1 MGYLEHTVYHK
12 LLRIAL
18 VVMACMLVFESGL
31 MADATARLS
40 DTTEQY
46 LANAVGISVGVEP
59 TELNQ
64 ITAALTE
71 KERQL
76 AAREAAIAER
86 EREIDVS
93 ISGGSSVVGAD
104 ASTFILSAV
113 LFILLVLVV
122 LNYVLDFIRATRESR
137 ERTAASAN

>member
-12 LLRIAL
+12 ILRIAL
-18 VVMACMLVFESGL
+18 VVMACVLVFESGL
-31 MADATARLS
+31 MSDATAHLS

-46 LANAVGISVGVEP
+46 LANVVGVSVGVAP

-71 KERQL
+71 KEQQL
-76 AAREAAIAER
+76 AAREAAIAQR

-93 ISGGSSVVGAD
+93 ISHGTNGASVDTG
-104 ASTFILSAV
+104 TFILSSI
-113 LFILLVLVV
+113 LFILLVLIV
-122 LNYVLDFIRATRESR
+122 LNYVLDFIRATREAR
-137 ERTAASAN
+137 ELTTAPAR